1 MLFHKVCL
9 VLQLWLWTFFP
20 FCASQLRN
28 PSKQNL
34 SPGRPHPLMQ
44 ALLTR
49 THSDKE
55 RSLSLEEAEKEQGY
69 YLQQL
74 FHLYGENDTLSY
86 EGLTLLLQN
95 LGLGKV
101 QVVEIEHTDLGHDH
115 VSHLDILDVQGN
127 KHSHAHSSREHLQSS
142 TTMPLPVIQTKN
154 ARSVEV
160 NADITQPVH
169 AVPKTRTSTKMPPHN
184 EKRSTTQSRKR
195 QWPTEDI
202 LKHVIQLQ
210 HSPFSHQHD
219 DCLNVTQLLI
229 NFGLSWVSEITPEQ
243 FTLLCPAL
251 LYQIDSRVCIHHN
264 DELTNSDSDSKQAL
278 LQVLGWGALAVTVI
292 SAPSLLAVAFVPLL
306 RRPLF
311 RSLLRFLVALAVG
324 TLCGDALLH
333 LLPHAQE
340 DHSGNQHGG
349 ETHAIE
355 PVLKGLSVLGG
366 VYLLFLIEN
375 LMGLLKQ
382 RRQRKRLPKP
392 TVPAGDEGY
401 TTALW
406 DLGSPVD
413 SEFCEV
419 SRAAESVQRSS
430 EEVEIRRSN
439 ERAASSHHGHSGHSH
454 NIAGKGITEI
464 VWMVLL
470 GDGIHNFTD
479 GLAIGAAFS
488 SGFSGGLSTT
498 VAVFCHELPHE
509 LGDFAVLLQN
519 GVPVRKVLFFSLVS
533 ALLSFVGMI
542 IGAVAS
548 QSSAQITPWIFAAT
562 AGIFLYVALVDMLPQ
577 MLNRDSAD
585 PCQVKDCII
594 HSLGFPFGCAIMFCI
609 ALYQD
614 QMAFLD
620 L

>member
-9 VLQLWLWTFFP
+9 VLQLWLWTYFP
-20 FCASQLRN
+20 FCTSHVGTS
-28 PSKQNL
+28 SKQNF
-34 SPGRPHPLMQ
+34 SPRRPHPLMQ

-49 THSDKE
+49 TLHDKE
-55 RSLSLEEAEKEQGY
+55 DSLSLEDAEKEQGY

-74 FHLYGENDTLSY
+74 FHLYGENDTLTY

-127 KHSHAHSSREHLQSS
+127 KHSHMHSSREHLQSS

-160 NADITQPVH
+160 NSGITRPVH
-169 AVPKTRTSTKMPPHN
+169 AVSLKSTQMPPHN
-184 EKRSTTQSRKR
+184 GKRGSTQPGQNQR
-195 QWPTEDI
+195 PTEDI
-202 LKHVIQLQ
+202 LKRVIQLH
-210 HSPFSHQHD
+210 HSQFSHQHEN
-219 DCLNVTQLLI
+219 CLNVTQLLM
-229 NFGLSWVSEITPEQ
+229 NFGLSWVSAITPQQ
-243 FTLLCPAL
+243 FSLLCPAL
-251 LYQIDSRVCIHHN
+251 LYQIDSRVCIHHS
-264 DELTNSDSDSKQAL
+264 DELTNSKPDSKQAL

-311 RSLLRFLVALAVG
+311 RYLLRFLVALAVG

-333 LLPHAQE
+333 LMPHAQE
-340 DHSGNQHGG
+340 DHTGNQHGG
-349 ETHAIE
+349 KTHAIE

-366 VYLLFLIEN
+366 LYLLFLIEN

-382 RRQRKRLPKP
+382 RQQLKRLSKP
-392 TVPAGDEGY
+392 EVPAGDESY

-406 DLGSPVD
+406 DLGSPVE

-419 SRAAESVQRSS
+419 SRAAEILQRGN
-430 EEVEIRRSN
+430 EEVAIRRRDEKDAPAPHS
-439 ERAASSHHGHSGHSH
+439 HSGHSH
-454 NIAGKGITEI
+454 NMASKGITEI

-509 LGDFAVLLQN
+509 LGDFAVLLQS

-533 ALLSFVGMI
+533 AFLSFFGMI

-548 QSSAQITPWIFAAT
+548 QNSAQITPWIFAAT

-577 MLNRDSAD
+577 MLHRETAD
-585 PCQVKDCII
+585 PCQGKDCVI
-594 HSLGFPFGCAIMFCI
+594 HSLGFLLGCAIMFCI

-614 QMAFLD
+614 QMVFLD